1 MKKFS
6 SVAMNK
12 GNKKYAKAISRRND
26 MFCDI
31 EGNYANGF
39 ELDYYRISLENGF
52 IKENY
57 VKKYRGE

>member
-26 MFCDI
+26 MFCDM
-31 EGNYANGF
+31 EGNYVTGF
-39 ELDYYRISLENGF
+39 ELDY
-52 IKENY
+52 
-57 VKKYRGE
+57 

>member
-1 MKKFS
+1 MAESNNMKKFLE
-6 SVAMNK
+6 VAMNK

-39 ELDYYRISLENGF
+39 ELDYYRIMESNA
-52 IKENY
+52 
-57 VKKYRGE
+57 